1 MPNQHL
7 MVSAA
12 FYFPHKLVGEDL
24 QYKEDTKDKLKRSD
38 PSLNK
43 YMIHKKHSPN
53 ETFSFQK
60 IQEATNSNG
69 CVFTILLFG
78 MMMFSDCNVHFPEER
93 RHPGAFSLSQ
103 RKQGIND
110 RHPGPG
116 RQASSSHNQSSLV
129 LVSDSLFVK
138 SEVRKHH

>member
-1 MPNQHL
+1 

-69 CVFTILLFG
+69 CVSTILLFG
-78 MMMFSDCNVHFPEER
+78 MIMFSDCNVHFREER
-93 RHPGAFSLSQ
+93 RHPGVFSISQ
-103 RKQGIND
+103 RKQGIID
-110 RHPGPG
+110 RHP
-116 RQASSSHNQSSLV
+116 
-129 LVSDSLFVK
+129 
-138 SEVRKHH
+138 